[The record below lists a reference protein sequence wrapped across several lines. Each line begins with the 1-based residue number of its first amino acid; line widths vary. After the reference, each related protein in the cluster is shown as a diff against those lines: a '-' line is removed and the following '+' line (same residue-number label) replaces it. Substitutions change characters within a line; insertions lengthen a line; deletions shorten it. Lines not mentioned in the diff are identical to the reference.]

1 MFQNSNQYAS
11 NIISLPDRNTA
22 VAACGSRPE
31 VDRAEQAAVQ
41 SGDGRASS
49 GALLWRRVSQSAA
62 IPAQQLL
69 GLQEQLRR
77 GSLALGTVPITIT
90 CSVLFSV
97 SLRLLFQL
105 LATVERR
112 SQPEPGQSERHDRQ
126 ALFQRARQ
134 SNLWPAA

>member
-22 VAACGSRPE
+22 VAACGPGSE

-41 SGDGRASS
+41 SGDGRASF

-77 GSLALGTVPITIT
+77 GSLADHSPYDYHLHRFV
-90 CSVLFSV
+90 FSV
-97 SLRLLFQL
+97 
-105 LATVERR
+105 ATIAF
-112 SQPEPGQSERHDRQ
+112 SITG
-126 ALFQRARQ
+126 
-134 SNLWPAA
+134 NC